1 MTGPVRIGSV
11 GYLNAQ
17 PLIQAVDRSRY
28 DVVEAC
34 PSSIAIKLAS
44 GEVDVALVPIV
55 AVLSDPSLRVVPGVC
70 IGANGPV
77 ESVLWVGETPPETW
91 THLVLDGES
100 RTSAVLSRV
109 LLDGPMR
116 ATMGDIEVQK
126 GPPGC
131 GVARAKGTTGALV
144 IGDAARTLPDRLTHC
159 VDLAEV
165 WSRWTGHPFVFAVW
179 AGRPD
184 LPPRVVSDLK
194 RAAEE
199 GLRRREEEYQG
210 SDRTYLTESI
220 RYDLDEAAHIGM
232 RRFAAL
238 AHAQGWVPC
247 SEVQLYGP
255 PSPRVHRVNVDA
267 LLQRSADAELLD
279 GPELIRLGV
288 EARLNDLAA
297 AAHLKR
303 ELLHPKGEV
312 TWRLGVRDTDLSG
325 EDADRLQQVVDLGVT
340 DLSWS
345 PETSRDAWDELRA
358 CHPDLLGHARWGDVE
373 PMGGW
378 GSIGVKVVSVD
389 SFGTWSSRVRAQI
402 GAPVRTQEQLTE
414 ELSQALLSG
423 LEVEATLVV
432 GQGETLEERVEHLL
446 ALRALHDRHGL
457 PAVRVWA
464 ALCPGQPAGSSENTA
479 DDVLRMTALTRLALP
494 GSSLRAS
501 PATEGLGVAQTA
513 LRMGC
518 DSLGVIW
525 LSDTPDQWAREVEQ
539 IEYHLVTAGYGQGDT
554 SGHASFASLD
564 RGPYRRTMVAPK

>member
-1 MTGPVRIGSV
+1 MTGRIRIGSV

-17 PLIQAVDRSRY
+17 PLIQAVDRSTY
-28 DVVEAC
+28 DVIEAC
-34 PSSIAIKLAS
+34 PSAIAIKLAS

-55 AVLSDPSLRVVPGVC
+55 AVLTDPSLRVVPGVC
-70 IGANGPV
+70 IGASGPV

-100 RTSAVLSRV
+100 RTSAVLSRI

-116 ATMGDIEVQK
+116 DTMGDIEVQK

-144 IGDAARTLPDRLTHC
+144 IGDAARALPERLTHR

-184 LPPRVVSDLK
+184 LPPHVVSDLK

-220 RYDLDEAAHIGM
+220 RYALDEPAHIGM

-238 AHAQGWVPC
+238 AHAKGWVPC

-255 PSPRVHRVNVDA
+255 PTQRVHRVNVDC
-267 LLQRSADAELLD
+267 LLQRAADAERLE
-279 GPELIRLGV
+279 GPELIQLGV

-303 ELLHPKGEV
+303 ELLHPPGEV
-312 TWRLGVRDTDLSG
+312 TWRLGLRDTGLWA
-325 EDADRLQQVVDLGVT
+325 EDPACLERAVDLGVT

-345 PETSRDAWDELRA
+345 PETPKGAWDEVRTRHPNLR
-358 CHPDLLGHARWGDVE
+358 GHARWADVE
-373 PMGGW
+373 PLGAW
-378 GSIGVKVVSVD
+378 ESIGVRGVSVD
-389 SFGTWSSRVRAQI
+389 LSGTWSPRVRAQI
-402 GAPVRTQEQLTE
+402 DAQLRTPDQLAE
-414 ELSQALLSG
+414 ELGQALESG
-423 LEVEATLVV
+423 LEVEATLGV

-446 ALRALHDRHGL
+446 ALRTLHDRHGL

-479 DDVLRMTALTRLALP
+479 DDVLRMTALTRIALP

-501 PATEGLGVAQTA
+501 PETEGLGVAQTA

-525 LSDTPDQWAREVEQ
+525 LSEDSSLWVRQVEK
-539 IEYHLVTAGYGQGDT
+539 IAYHLVTAGYGQGT
-554 SGHASFASLD
+554 SSGHASFASPE
-564 RGPYRRTMVAPK
+564 RGPYRRTMVAPE

>member
-1 MTGPVRIGSV
+1 MAGPVRIGSV
-11 GYLNAQ
+11 GYLNAK
-17 PLIQAVDRSRY
+17 PLIQAVDRSVY

-34 PSSIAIKLAS
+34 PSAIATKLAS

-55 AVLSDPSLRVVPGVC
+55 AVLSDPTLRVIPGVC
-70 IGANGPV
+70 IGASGPV

-116 ATMGDIEVQK
+116 ATMGTVEVQK

-144 IGDAARTLPDRLTHC
+144 IGDAARTLPERLTHR

-184 LPPRVVSDLK
+184 LPPHVVSDLK

-199 GLRRREEEYQG
+199 GLRGREEEYQG

-220 RYDLDEAAHIGM
+220 RYELDEAAHIGM
-232 RRFAAL
+232 RRFSAL
-238 AHAQGWVPC
+238 AYAQGWVPC
-247 SEVQLYGP
+247 AEVQLYGP
-255 PSPRVHRVNVDA
+255 SSSRVHRVNVDT
-267 LLQRSADAELLD
+267 LLQRAAGSELLE

-303 ELLHPKGEV
+303 ELLHPRGEV
-312 TWRLGVRDTDLSG
+312 TWRLGLRATHVW
-325 EDADRLQQVVDLGVT
+325 EADPACLDRAVDLGVT
-340 DLSWS
+340 DVSWS
-345 PETSRDAWDELRA
+345 AETPRAVLDEMRARHPALR
-358 CHPDLLGHARWGDVE
+358 GHASWTDVE
-373 PMGGW
+373 ALDAL
-378 GSIGVKVVSVD
+378 GVKVVSVD
-389 SFGTWSSRVRAQI
+389 PFGTWSQRVRAQI
-402 GAPVRTQEQLTE
+402 GAPVKTREQLHE
-414 ELSQALLSG
+414 ELAQALGSG
-423 LEVEATLVV
+423 FEVEATLCV
-432 GQGETLEERVEHLL
+432 GQGETLEERVELLL
-446 ALRALHDRHGL
+446 ALRALHDHHGL
-457 PAVRVWA
+457 LAVRVWA

-494 GSSLRAS
+494 GGSLRAS
-501 PATEGLGVAQTA
+501 PETEGLGVAQTS

-539 IEYHLVTAGYGQGDT
+539 IEYHLVTAGYGKGDA
-554 SGHASFASLD
+554 SAHPSFASLD